1 MGASLARRNGN
12 NGGGN
17 ARKRPARND
26 RNATDFDAIA
36 VVSSATQSKL
46 RAFNVRGLKP
56 STRLGKGLVGG
67 IKG

>member
-1 MGASLARRNGN
+1 MRALPRRHLLAVRAVR
-12 NGGGN
+12 
-17 ARKRPARND
+17 RND